1 MVRPTNRG
9 TQHVLHVPVTGNI
22 SGQMHVLCIR
32 NFVTYAGLKQ
42 IGKWPLLKI
51 RGQWAMRFSD
61 ISGHRC
67 IRICI
72 VLPIFFYNWWLQRLR
87 VNKLSNPC
95 IQTYFLVEGY
105 CSLNS
110 NEMLKW
116 KPNTKFFW
124 VKNSESTQ
132 EDNSEQKEVKWRN
145 PSNHTYT
152 FSSRARFWRAKEFS
166 WKAFSMTKR
175 KNSSFKRTLP
185 QLLNMHTLDAI
196 TFWTMFSVF

>member
-1 MVRPTNRG
+1 MLWIFLSQNASTNTKYFYHNSWEMKFILSTQGASRAALFFSPLNVRECFLDRGVMQDSFLTYMHFQDIQCTCIYFFSKINQLPITPHPPPAASEMVRPTNRG

-87 VNKLSNPC
+87 VN
-95 IQTYFLVEGY
+95 
-105 CSLNS
+105 
-110 NEMLKW
+110 
-116 KPNTKFFW
+116 
-124 VKNSESTQ
+124 
-132 EDNSEQKEVKWRN
+132 
-145 PSNHTYT
+145 
-152 FSSRARFWRAKEFS
+152 
-166 WKAFSMTKR
+166 
-175 KNSSFKRTLP
+175 
-185 QLLNMHTLDAI
+185 
-196 TFWTMFSVF
+196 